1 MARSQR
7 VNPELQAQ
15 TEARA
20 ILGIDIPES
29 NTREA
34 PELDLQASEETLMAR
49 GASNGGDL
57 TVPAG
62 AEMLWDFDFQGP
74 LYSTG
79 EGDHSKSWYND
90 VSQGG
95 LDNCYV
101 MAAISAIAAQN
112 PGYIQNMI
120 NDLGNGQYEVTL
132 WKRNGRGRHIEHKVT
147 VDSGFPSISD
157 NAAAYA
163 NMGDNGEIWVAIL
176 EKALAKLWG
185 GYHRMDNGGD
195 PATAFLSLT
204 GNTTMTHWTAN
215 NSPTKLLDHINTA
228 LAAGDN
234 VVAGT
239 ANIMNDRTLG
249 QSLGLIYPH
258 AYVVLSTDGQNVT
271 LYNPLGRNSTGSD
284 HITITAEQLKK
295 AFLRVQVN

>member
-112 PGYIQNMI
+112 PVRTAVRYVESII
-120 NDLGNGQYEVTL
+120 ARRWPDSRSCS
-132 WKRNGRGRHIEHKVT
+132 KRTPFIEGK
-147 VDSGFPSISD
+147 
-157 NAAAYA
+157 
-163 NMGDNGEIWVAIL
+163 
-176 EKALAKLWG
+176 
-185 GYHRMDNGGD
+185 
-195 PATAFLSLT
+195 
-204 GNTTMTHWTAN
+204 
-215 NSPTKLLDHINTA
+215 
-228 LAAGDN
+228 
-234 VVAGT
+234 
-239 ANIMNDRTLG
+239 
-249 QSLGLIYPH
+249 
-258 AYVVLSTDGQNVT
+258 
-271 LYNPLGRNSTGSD
+271 
-284 HITITAEQLKK
+284 
-295 AFLRVQVN
+295 